1 MMKKTIFWCL
11 LLFPFFI
18 HAQFSKTHYI
28 PPLSS
33 TDNPSGIAEDQY
45 LYVSTPSINPVN
57 FRVIAL
63 GGDTINATV
72 SRDAPYIQRIGTG
85 ENTQLIVR
93 EDLVNR
99 VLSNKGYIIEA
110 EDMVYV
116 SARVMAGGQNQA
128 GALVSKGLAALG
140 KEFRIGSMLNTNT
153 TASAYGSALY
163 TFVAV
168 MATENNTTITFSDIK
183 PGAVLLRN
191 AAAGNHPAPI
201 VLNSGQ
207 SFVMAVSGEDGEPNR
222 DALIGALVASDK
234 PIAVNCGSFSGTNA
248 SQNLDLGFDQIVD
261 AERTGK
267 NYVFIRGDGAD
278 IVERV
283 LLVAHHPNTTISING
298 VLSPIVLNAGE
309 YASLDGN
316 YYDANGNL
324 FITSSENIFAYQ
336 SVGKINTGPSLYAN
350 QELFFVP
357 PLSCQTP
364 HSIDNIPQIDKI
376 GTKLFPGRITLITK
390 TGSVLSFRINGISYA
405 YNDLTTIPGLVKT
418 GPLTVTGNPDYVTYN
433 IKGLS
438 GNVAA
443 FSNSELYLASY
454 GTNNAATFGGFYS
467 GFTFNPEISFDAV
480 NAAVT
485 NCLPNTRLT
494 VNSLSPFDAFQ
505 WFFNDAP
512 IAAPDGIRNYYIPLQ
527 PGYYHV
533 KASIIGCGIPLLS
546 NKIPASYCPA
556 DSDNDGSVN
565 NIDQDNDA
573 DGISNC
579 TESLGSSNINLALV
593 NSLNIGQITK
603 GNYSN
608 SYRNTVV
615 TNLPGNTLVNRNND
629 FLSSVTAGKGNSLNM
644 QLNFDQPS
652 SKPISLKIKY
662 PDATDPGYLL
672 DSNSEFRI
680 SSGVNENITVLN
692 PNNQLL
698 IDTNYDGIFESG
710 ITSYSSFEIHFR
722 INGNVPL
729 AAGSGTFSFNANLI
743 RELKFEHINLSNT
756 TTSKATFS
764 IIATCIPKDTDGDG
778 ITDDNDLDSDNDGI
792 TDAIEAQRNIF
803 IPRLNADAN
812 HDGIDDA
819 YGTGIIPFDNDNDGV
834 PDYLDLDSDN
844 DGIYDLIE
852 SGNTSSND
860 ADLNGR
866 IDGSATSFANQGLSV
881 SIQTTPTSGILNYTV
896 ADTDFDGIAN
906 YRDKDSDN
914 DGCTDVNEAGFSDP
928 NNDGILGGVPVTT
941 DANGRVTT
949 AGGYTILPN
958 NEYITLIPIT
968 ITAQPQNLNTCLLQQ
983 AFFTINATPVSAYQW
998 QVFTSGNWADITNN
1012 TQYSGATTANL
1023 TIAAVTQNMHNFRYR
1038 VVMSI
1043 TGKIC
1048 TLNSA
1053 EALLKVLPLPAVVT
1067 PVKFFE
1073 CDEDAVIDGRTKI
1086 DLTSTKSAIL
1096 PGHTTEIFEYY
1107 KSFPGA
1113 QNQTATELIVTP
1125 NDFYTGNNIIW
1136 VRVTNSNS
1144 CFNITEMNITISATQ
1159 IPATFLDTYQNCD
1172 DFLDA
1177 NGNNNANNN
1186 DRDGISFFD
1195 FSATTARIQ
1204 ALIPI
1209 STPFTIKYYK
1219 NRADAVVQRNPITD
1233 IVNYRN
1239 IGYLNSQDIWVRIQ
1253 SDVDPNCFHFGPYV
1267 KLIVDPLP
1275 AITKTEEVLLCQD
1288 GPIIIETLDPGL
1300 PANAI
1305 LSDYTFE
1312 WTHNGNIV
1320 GTNATLPIS
1329 ETGTFY
1335 VKVTSRQL
1343 CEETKEIT
1351 VVLSNKA
1358 HIKDIRVND
1367 LSDENTIAITATG
1380 YGNYVYSLDYPNAYQ
1395 ASNIFYNVEPGVHS
1409 VYVKDLNGCGTV
1421 GPIGVSVLGMPKFFT
1436 PNGDGYNDTWNF
1448 KGTTSTYYQNAV
1460 IRIFD
1465 RFGRLVK
1472 QISGLGEGWDGTIN
1486 SVPLPADDYWYA
1498 IDLED
1503 RKTIRGHFSLK
1514 R

>member
-1 MMKKTIFWCL
+1 MKKTIFWFL

-18 HAQFSKTHYI
+18 NAQFSKTHYI

-45 LYVSTPSINPVN
+45 LYISTPSVNPVN
-57 FRVIAL
+57 FKVIAL
-63 GGDTINATV
+63 GGATINATV
-72 SRDAPYIQRIGTG
+72 SRDAPYIQTIGSG
-85 ENTQLIVR
+85 VITQLIVR
-93 EDLVNR
+93 EALTNR
-99 VLSNKGYIIEA
+99 ILSNKGYIIEA

-116 SARVMAGGQNQA
+116 SARVMAGYQNQA

-168 MATENNTTITFSDIK
+168 MATENNTTVTFSDIK

-191 AAAGNHPAPI
+191 PSVGNHPDPV

-207 SFVMAVSGEDGEPNR
+207 SFVMAVSGEDGEANR
-222 DALIGALVASDK
+222 DALIGALVSSDK

-248 SQNLDLGFDQIVD
+248 TQNLDLGFDQIVD
-261 AERTGK
+261 ASRTGK
-267 NYVFIRGDGAD
+267 NYVFIRGEGAD
-278 IVERV
+278 MVEQV
-283 LLVAHHPNTTISING
+283 LLVAHSPNTSISING
-298 VLSPIVLNAGE
+298 ALSTIVLNAGE
-309 YASLDGN
+309 YVSLDGS

-324 FITSSENIFAYQ
+324 YITSSENIFAYQ
-336 SVGKINTGPSLYAN
+336 NIGKVNTGNSLYAN
-350 QELFFVP
+350 QEMFFVP

-376 GTKLFPGRITLITK
+376 GNKIFPGRLTLITK
-390 TGSVLSFRINGISYA
+390 TGSVLNFRINGVYYT
-405 YNDLTTIPGLVKT
+405 YNDLDNIPGLVKT
-418 GPLTVTGNPDYVTYN
+418 GPVNVTGNPDYVTYTVR
-433 IKGLS
+433 GLS
-438 GNVAA
+438 GDVAA
-443 FSNSELYLASY
+443 FSDNELYLASY

-480 NAAVT
+480 NTSIT

-505 WFFNDAP
+505 WYFNDVP
-512 IAAPDGIRNYYIPLQ
+512 IAAPDGVRNYYIPLQ

-533 KASIIGCGIPLLS
+533 RASISGCGTPLLS
-546 NKIPASYCPA
+546 NKIPASYCPT
-556 DSDNDGSVN
+556 DSDNDGISN
-565 NIDQDNDA
+565 NLDLDNDS

-579 TESLGSSNINLALV
+579 TESLGSSTINLALM

-603 GNYSN
+603 GSYSN
-608 SYRNTVV
+608 AYRNTVV
-615 TNLPGNTLVNRNND
+615 ANLPGNTLVNRNND
-629 FLSSVTAGKGNSLNM
+629 FLSSVAAGKGNSLSM
-644 QLNFDQPS
+644 QLDFDQAN
-652 SKPISLKIKY
+652 SKPISLLIKY
-662 PDATDPGYLL
+662 PDATEPGYLL

-680 SSGVNENITVLN
+680 SSGVNETITVLN

-722 INGNVPL
+722 INGNAPL

-743 RELKFEHINLSNT
+743 RKLKFEHINLSNSVA
-756 TTSKATFS
+756 SKATFS

-778 ITDDNDLDSDNDGI
+778 ITDDFDLDSDNDGI
-792 TDAIEAQRNIF
+792 PDAIEAQRNIF
-803 IPRLNADAN
+803 VPRLNADAN
-812 HDGIDDA
+812 RDGIDDA
-819 YGTGIIPFDNDNDGV
+819 YGSGIVPFDNDNDGV

-852 SGNTSSND
+852 SGNTRSVD
-860 ADLNGR
+860 TDLNGQ
-866 IDGSATSFANQGLSV
+866 IDGNVASFANQGLSS
-881 SIQTTPTSGILNYTV
+881 SIQTTPTSGILNYTI
-896 ADTDFDGIAN
+896 ANTDTDGIAN

-914 DGCTDVNEAGFSDP
+914 DGCTDVAEAGFPDP
-928 NNDGILGGVPVTT
+928 NNDGILGGMPVII
-941 DANGRVTT
+941 DVNGRVTA

-958 NEYITLIPIT
+958 NDYITLVPI
-968 ITAQPQNLNTCLLQQ
+968 IINAQPQNSNTCLLQNA
-983 AFFTINATPVSAYQW
+983 AFSISATPVSTYQW
-998 QVFTSGNWADITNN
+998 QVFTSGNWTDIANN
-1012 TQYSGATTANL
+1012 TQYSGVTTANL
-1023 TIAAVTQNMHNFRYR
+1023 TIAAVTQNMHNFKYR
-1038 VVMSI
+1038 VVMSF

-1053 EALLKVLPLPAVVT
+1053 EAVLKVLPLPAVIS
-1067 PVKFFE
+1067 PVKFFD
-1073 CDEDAVIDGRTKI
+1073 CDEDAIIDGQTKI
-1086 DLTSTKSAIL
+1086 DLTRIKSAIL
-1096 PGHTTEIFEYY
+1096 PGYTTETFEYY
-1107 KSFPGA
+1107 RSLPGA
-1113 QNQTATELIVTP
+1113 QNQTPTDLIATP
-1125 NDFYTGNNIIW
+1125 NDFYTGNNTVW

-1144 CFNITEMNITISATQ
+1144 CFNITEMPITISATQ
-1159 IPATFLDTYQNCD
+1159 IPATFLDTYRNCD

-1177 NGNNNANNN
+1177 NGNNNSNNN

-1204 ALIPI
+1204 ALIPA
-1209 STPFTIKYYK
+1209 SVPFTIKYYK
-1219 NRADAVVQRNPITD
+1219 NRADAAAQRNPITN
-1233 IVNYRN
+1233 IINYRN
-1239 IGYLNSQDIWVRIQ
+1239 IGYLNAQDIWVRIQ

-1275 AITKTEEVLLCQD
+1275 AITETEEVLLCQD
-1288 GPIIIETLDPGL
+1288 GPIIIETLSSGL
-1300 PANAI
+1300 PVNAV
-1305 LSDYTFE
+1305 LSDYTYQ
-1312 WTHNGNIV
+1312 WTFNGNIV
-1320 GTNATLPIS
+1320 GTNPTLPIS
-1329 ETGTFY
+1329 AAGIY
-1335 VKVTSRQL
+1335 DVKVTSRQL
-1343 CEETKEIT
+1343 CEETKKIT

-1358 HIKDIRVND
+1358 YIEDIHVND

-1448 KGTTSTYYQNAV
+1448 KGTTPTYYQNAV

-1472 QISGLGEGWDGTIN
+1472 QVSGLGEGWDGTVN
-1486 SVPLPADDYWYA
+1486 SVPLPADDYWYT
-1498 IDLED
+1498 IDLGD